1 MVRETRHLWVGNLP
15 GNIREDKIKE
25 YFKRQYAFRF
35 ILILIFLSLSQPIL
49 LLASLFFALMTS
61 MLTCVPPCL
70 FLIWDDYLIQPLL
83 SNVVQMLSRSGG
95 SAVQV
100 TLCMYIQRFII
111 LVLSRSSVC
120 ACVGYA
126 GLLKLQKYV
135 YYTKYLSVDTAL

>member
-100 TLCMYIQRFII
+100 TLCIYIQRFYYF
-111 LVLSRSSVC
+111 SVKPLFC
-120 ACVGYA
+120 MCVSWICWIA
-126 GLLKLQKYV
+126 KTTKICLLYKIFI
-135 YYTKYLSVDTAL
+135 S